1 MNSKE
6 FSNLIKKNKILIS
19 DGATGSNLI
28 HRGLERGS
36 SAEHWVLE
44 HPEKIKQL
52 HIDFINA
59 GADIILSSTFGAS
72 EIRLSQSGL
81 EDKFETINQ
90 NAVGLAKE
98 ATKNSNVL
106 VAGSVGPLGQM
117 LKPFGTLD
125 FQEAE
130 DQYAKQANVLFNA
143 GVDILVIETQFDINE
158 ALASINGVRSVCDTA
173 LICSFSFDRGTKTM
187 MGVSPTSFAKSME
200 EFSLSALGINCG
212 KSLEDNFE
220 VLKELTDVTNTPLWF
235 KPNAGLPKIDTSG
248 NPEYDVSPEIM
259 AGNVPAWVEAGASF
273 IGGCCGTTPEHL
285 EAIAA
290 ALIPYKI

>member
-6 FSNLIKKNKILIS
+6 FSSVLKKNKILIL

-28 HRGLERGS
+28 QRGLERGS

-59 GADIILSSTFGAS
+59 GADIILTSTFGAS
-72 EIRLSQSGL
+72 EIRLEQSGL
-81 EDKFETINQ
+81 EDNFETINK
-90 NAVGLAKE
+90 NAVCLAFE
-98 ATKNSNVL
+98 ATKNRNVL
-106 VAGSVGPLGQM
+106 VAGSIGPLGQM

-130 DQYAKQANVLFNA
+130 DQYAKQSNVLFNS
-143 GVDILVIETQFDINE
+143 GVDFFVIETQFDLNE
-158 ALASINGVRSVCDTA
+158 AMAAINGVRSVSDTA

-200 EFSLSALGINCG
+200 NLELSALGINCG
-212 KSLEDNFE
+212 KSLEDNLD
-220 VLKELTDVTNTPLWF
+220 VLKELADVTDTPIWF
-235 KPNAGLPKIDTSG
+235 KPNAGLPKIDAFG
-248 NPEYDVSPEIM
+248 NPEYDVSPEKM
-259 AGNVPAWVEAGASF
+259 AGNVHTWVEAGAVLV
-273 IGGCCGTTPEHL
+273 GGCCGTSPEHL
-285 EAIAA
+285 EAIAS
-290 ALIPYKI
+290 ALIPFKK